1 MNPETKP
8 TPTTSPNLQSQSH
21 SSQDDIM
28 RGNYNGANDSL
39 KLTVSEDRQTT
50 KNPQKPGFL
59 AATLERFL
67 SYALPS
73 TNDEESIP
81 SERAGNITIPSSA
94 IDDAS
99 RFAKA
104 DISQGD
110 ISILLRRNVNNFNS
124 RIKHRHDISNDLSS
138 VPLEQTFGAGIDHS
152 LSSDTITVQIR
163 TPAQSIAIQ
172 SKFKKTETV
181 EPEKSEH
188 KVARVPVVKSS
199 SHVSEPDPE
208 QKPSGGQKFS
218 FSALKN
224 VFSLKTITE
233 LPANTDQRS
242 GYSQLF
248 IKIAR
253 ILLLSLLII
262 GSSLLIAIFGAVTS
276 YSYNSPNFQLY
287 GTAVIDG
294 VFLGVY
300 IIMIMRE
307 FMSPSRTKD
316 HLVPYSNLPW
326 YHTWV
331 LFQTVAITFGLTIA
345 FERGSQKSIYWY
357 GFYKGIAVLAAMLIY
372 CKYFRK
378 KMLQVK
384 KIEERTNRG
393 SKKSFFFTRIYK
405 NFLDE
410 LYGSGVRLQTP
421 IPQAMETANDI
432 KDSQKRGA
440 KRHKSISDIIA
451 NRSAQW
457 ARHTVEKTPS
467 DKVLVIDF
475 IQICGLTAIIFIPFI
490 QLLVAFA
497 IDSLFATLR
506 DSYTSNLCYIAI
518 AVYPVLSWTIR
529 SIVIWIDTASRVN
542 FGNSVLY
549 IATAFGTLPFRVFFF
564 RAQALEQAIYMILIS
579 IGYKVL
585 VYVIYGILWKS
596 LRSTAKKL
604 GEKLKEK
611 CQKKSRTP
619 QRRRSSLF
627 QRPSQIANMQRF
639 LFRMGISSDNQNQ
652 KLQHFEAL
660 AMRFEV
666 LQICDISQIF
676 AFWIVLMCFY
686 GYRDVVV
693 NSFNLLSVGV
703 FDAIKVSSP
712 VEISLEIVF
721 WLLVGVIWKLVGN
734 LKGTNIWS
742 KIKETVRETT
752 KIYFFANT
760 ILFFTFFLAL
770 ERYGYAQYS

>member
-1 MNPETKP
+1 
-8 TPTTSPNLQSQSH
+8 
-21 SSQDDIM
+21 
-28 RGNYNGANDSL
+28 
-39 KLTVSEDRQTT
+39 
-50 KNPQKPGFL
+50 
-59 AATLERFL
+59 
-67 SYALPS
+67 
-73 TNDEESIP
+73 
-81 SERAGNITIPSSA
+81 
-94 IDDAS
+94 
-99 RFAKA
+99 
-104 DISQGD
+104 
-110 ISILLRRNVNNFNS
+110 
-124 RIKHRHDISNDLSS
+124 
-138 VPLEQTFGAGIDHS
+138 
-152 LSSDTITVQIR
+152 
-163 TPAQSIAIQ
+163 
-172 SKFKKTETV
+172 
-181 EPEKSEH
+181 
-188 KVARVPVVKSS
+188 
-199 SHVSEPDPE
+199 
-208 QKPSGGQKFS
+208 
-218 FSALKN
+218 
-224 VFSLKTITE
+224 
-233 LPANTDQRS
+233 
-242 GYSQLF
+242 
-248 IKIAR
+248 
-253 ILLLSLLII
+253 
-262 GSSLLIAIFGAVTS
+262 
-276 YSYNSPNFQLY
+276 
-287 GTAVIDG
+287 
-294 VFLGVY
+294 
-300 IIMIMRE
+300 
-307 FMSPSRTKD
+307 
-316 HLVPYSNLPW
+316 
-326 YHTWV
+326 
-331 LFQTVAITFGLTIA
+331 
-345 FERGSQKSIYWY
+345 
-357 GFYKGIAVLAAMLIY
+357 
-372 CKYFRK
+372 
-378 KMLQVK
+378 MLQVK

-410 LYGSGVRLQTP
+410 LHGSGVRLQTP